1 MESDLGGAEQMS
13 GNEEA
18 ILAALLNNDLQ
29 RKVFGALHHFALDA
43 EQVPGFKPRDFI
55 RATVSQVMLYAL
67 CQEDLEHVIETY
79 DEAWQLLDEA
89 YGLLSVDYEDWI
101 TEVEENVW
109 H

>member
-1 MESDLGGAEQMS
+1 MR

-18 ILAALLNNDLQ
+18 ILAVLLNNDLQ

-43 EQVPGFKPRDFI
+43 EQVPGFNPRDFI

-67 CQEDLEHVIETY
+67 CQEDIEHVIKTY
-79 DEAWQLLDEA
+79 DDAWQLLDEA

-101 TEVEENVW
+101 TEVDENVW

>member
-1 MESDLGGAEQMS
+1 MS

-18 ILAALLNNDLQ
+18 ILTALLENDLQ
-29 RKVFGALHHFALDA
+29 RKVFGALQCFALDA
-43 EQVPGFKPRDFI
+43 EQVPGFNPRDFI
-55 RATVSQVMLYAL
+55 RASVSQVMLYAL
-67 CQEDLEHVIETY
+67 CEEDLERVIETY

-101 TEVEENVW
+101 TEVDENVW